1 MTDLDG
7 VEDRPEWAAFLTLSP
22 AAQTCLLLVGQHD
35 GDGWRGLVAQAAQE
49 GKDMSDRWVREQLS
63 ELEASGLIESSG
75 PNTRRETFAVT
86 DEGREVLAGI
96 QTSVDEA
103 LAEIDG

>member
-7 VEDRPEWAAFLTLSP
+7 VEDPPEWAAYQNLSP

-35 GDGWRGLVAQAAQE
+35 GDGWRGLIAQAAQE

-63 ELEASGLIESSG
+63 ELEESGFIESEG

-86 DEGREVLAGI
+86 DEGREVLAGMRN
-96 QTSVDEA
+96 SLDRA
-103 LAEIDG
+103 LGDD